1 MRKVVLMM
9 SVSLDGFVARTNG
22 ELDWLFPNMDAEVL
36 EWSAATLSEADTH
49 VLGKENYL
57 EQAAHWPTAT
67 DDLAPLVNSAT
78 KVVFSKTLTTADWA
92 NSRIVSGELTEEIT
106 ALKQADGGTI
116 FVPGGARFAQ
126 SMSRAGLVDE
136 YRLLVHPVALGAG
149 LPLFDDE
156 IALELIESRPFK
168 TGVTALTYRRA

>member
-22 ELDWLFPNMDAEVL
+22 ELDWLFPNMSADVVD
-36 EWSAATLSEADTH
+36 WSSETLSEADTH

-67 DDLAPLVNSAT
+67 DDLAPLINRAT
-78 KVVFSKTLTTADWA
+78 KVVFSSTLTTADWA
-92 NSRIVSGELTEEIT
+92 NSRIATGDLAKEID
-106 ALKQADGGTI
+106 ALKQEPGGMI

-126 SMSRAGLVDE
+126 SMSRAGLIDE

-149 LPLFDDE
+149 QPLFAEE
-156 IALELIESRPFK
+156 IALELIGTRSFE